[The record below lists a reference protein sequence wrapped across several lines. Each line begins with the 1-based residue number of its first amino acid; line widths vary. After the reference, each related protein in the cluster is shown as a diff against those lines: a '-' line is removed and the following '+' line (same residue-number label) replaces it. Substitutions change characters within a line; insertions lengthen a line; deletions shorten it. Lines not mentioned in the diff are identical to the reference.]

1 MQCTVKCASLQNV
14 YVPLGLQLIF
24 QSAKKTSGQQ
34 ERRVWRSWRW
44 SWGRQREGQW
54 LKRGWHRAAPDSAH
68 GCHCC
73 SGTAGSHLSGASS
86 RTAAHAVQCAF
97 LRTACKPGQVTR
109 WVRVSSCTPKVCGFD
124 PRSRHRSRLQVRF
137 LVAAH
142 TVGNQCMFSLTAVSL
157 PLFLPPPLPLE

>member
-1 MQCTVKCASLQNV
+1 MPKRPRASRSVESGEAGGGAGGGRGKDSGSRGAGTEQLQTLLTAV
-14 YVPLGLQLIF
+14 
-24 QSAKKTSGQQ
+24 T
-34 ERRVWRSWRW
+34 
-44 SWGRQREGQW
+44 
-54 LKRGWHRAAPDSAH
+54 AAPELPAH
-68 GCHCC
+68 TCPEPPPG
-73 SGTAGSHLSGASS
+73 LLL
-86 RTAAHAVQCAF
+86 HAVQCAF

-124 PRSRHRSRLQVRF
+124 PRSGHRSRLQVRF